1 MNRRIIF
8 AALSM
13 TLLGSAAVLAQGAQA
28 PQMPMSFFVAA
39 NPTGTGNLGGLEGA
53 DRICQTAAA
62 AAGAGNRTWHAYL
75 SQEQRGTTPRV
86 NARGRIGD
94 GPWYNAKGQLIASNV
109 ADLHGDQQRDRNN
122 VQRSSALDEK
132 GAEVPGG
139 GVQGRQNEHDV
150 MTGSDPQGRAFTDG
164 LDHTCNNWTS
174 DQMTLPVPMAQQ
186 AQGVPP
192 ERARAMLGH
201 MDRSGGGNISWN
213 SAHMSQ
219 GCTKQSLNNTGGAGR
234 IYCFAIN

>member
-1 MNRRIIF
+1 MNRRIII

-122 VQRSSALDEK
+122 IQRATALDGK
-132 GAEVPGG
+132 GNPIPGPG
-139 GVQGRQNEHDV
+139 QPGVQNEHDV